1 LTCYFL
7 ESSAFAKLFILEQ
20 GSGPLI
26 LLLEKVDDPQK
37 LVSALASLEVR
48 SAIRRRQ
55 RAGDILP
62 ADANS
67 ALHNLDAEILRIVQQ
82 PVSPAVIDVAKLVLD
97 SHPLRAM
104 DALHLASCVVMRDT
118 LQVSDICFVSSDDS
132 LLKAASVEQ
141 FPVLNPFCCD
151 RAISPPAPKL
161 HTPSPH
167 RS

>member
-1 LTCYFL
+1 MTCYFL

-141 FPVLNPFCCD
+141 FPVLNP
-151 RAISPPAPKL
+151 L
-161 HTPSPH
+161 LL
-167 RS
+167 

>member
-20 GSGPLI
+20 GSEPLI

-62 ADANS
+62 ADANR

-82 PVSPAVIDVAKLVLD
+82 PVSPAVIDVAELVLD

-104 DALHLASCVVMRDT
+104 DALHLATCVVMRDT

-141 FPVLNPFCCD
+141 FPVLNP
-151 RAISPPAPKL
+151 L
-161 HTPSPH
+161 LL
-167 RS
+167 

>member
-1 LTCYFL
+1 MTCYFL
-7 ESSAFAKLFILEQ
+7 ESSAFATLFILEQ

-55 RAGDILP
+55 RAGDIPP

-104 DALHLASCVVMRDT
+104 DALHLATCVVMRDT

-141 FPVLNPFCCD
+141 FPVLNP
-151 RAISPPAPKL
+151 L
-161 HTPSPH
+161 LL
-167 RS
+167 

>member
-1 LTCYFL
+1 MTCYFL

-20 GSGPLI
+20 GSEPLI

-62 ADANS
+62 ADANR

-82 PVSPAVIDVAKLVLD
+82 PVSPAVIDVAELVLD

-104 DALHLASCVVMRDT
+104 DALHLATCVVMRDT

-141 FPVLNPFCCD
+141 FPVLNP
-151 RAISPPAPKL
+151 L
-161 HTPSPH
+161 LL
-167 RS
+167 

>member
-141 FPVLNPFCCD
+141 FPVLNP
-151 RAISPPAPKL
+151 L
-161 HTPSPH
+161 LL
-167 RS
+167 